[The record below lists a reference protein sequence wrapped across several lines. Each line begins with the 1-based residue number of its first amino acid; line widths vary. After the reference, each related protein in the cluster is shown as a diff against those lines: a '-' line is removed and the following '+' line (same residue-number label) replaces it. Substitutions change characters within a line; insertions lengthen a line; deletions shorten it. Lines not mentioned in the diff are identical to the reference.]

1 MEIRALTGFDMET
14 REQFGRSY
22 SPLSGC
28 NPALGAIGSQVPYVS
43 TKQLTSIPYT
53 IPQMIPPQKIEML
66 DTSTG
71 KKKWFTVDNI
81 DALTKL
87 LEQGQKLIR
96 RPSGGSG
103 SKTVYVGVKPKV
115 SSKTKLGLSKK
126 AMIGIGLGLVAA
138 VALFVVVKKYK

>member
-14 REQFGRSY
+14 RQQFGRSY

-28 NPALGAIGSQVPYVS
+28 NPALGAIGSQRAGQP
-43 TKQLTSIPYT
+43 QFGIPHN
-53 IPQMIPPQKIEML
+53 IPKIIPPQQIEML
-66 DTSTG
+66 DLSTG

-81 DALTKL
+81 NVLTRL
-87 LEQGQKLIR
+87 LQQGQKLIR
-96 RPSGGSG
+96 RPRGGSG
-103 SKTVYVGVKPKV
+103 SQTVYTNPPVK
-115 SSKTKLGLSKK
+115 SNTRLTKK

>member
-28 NPALGAIGSQVPYVS
+28 NPALGAISGKPF
-43 TKQLTSIPYT
+43 SIPYT
-53 IPQMIPPQKIEML
+53 IPTYIPPQPIEMI
-66 DTSTG
+66 DVNTG

-81 DALTKL
+81 TALTNL
-87 LEQGQKLIR
+87 LRQGQKLIR
-96 RPSGGSG
+96 KPQGGSG
-103 SKTVYVGVKPKV
+103 SKIVYVNPPVKSNTSV
-115 SSKTKLGLSKK
+115 GLSKK

>member
-28 NPALGAIGSQVPYVS
+28 NPALGAIGSQQPG
-43 TKQLTSIPYT
+43 QPQFSIPYT
-53 IPQMIPPQKIEML
+53 VPAYVPPQKIEML

-81 DALTKL
+81 TALTNL
-87 LEQGQKLIR
+87 LRQGQQLIR
-96 RPSGGSG
+96 RPQGGSG
-103 SKTVYVGVKPKV
+103 SKTVYVKPPVKSNTSV
-115 SSKTKLGLSKK
+115 GLSKK

>member
-14 REQFGRSY
+14 RQQFGRSY

-81 DALTKL
+81 DSLTKL

-103 SKTVYVGVKPKV
+103 SKTVYVKTPVK
-115 SSKTKLGLSKK
+115 SKTKVGLSKN

-138 VALFVVVKKYK
+138 VALFVVVKKYR